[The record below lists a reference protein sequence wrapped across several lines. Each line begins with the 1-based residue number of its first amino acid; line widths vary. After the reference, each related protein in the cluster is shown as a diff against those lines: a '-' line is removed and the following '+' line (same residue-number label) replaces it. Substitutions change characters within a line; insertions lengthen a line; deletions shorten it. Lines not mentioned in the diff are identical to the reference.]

1 MVTTKANCVTSGA
14 VIWFCR
20 KTAWTKLII
29 CGLQMPKFTMIQ
41 SVMSLLCEFGL
52 LTKYCT
58 SIALLNDANCCS
70 FSCVRWAANTQAKK
84 IECVDLFV

>member
-41 SVMSLLCEFGL
+41 SVMSLFCEFGL
-52 LTKYCT
+52 LTQYCT
-58 SIALLNDANCCS
+58 HCFMVNDANDPIVVVFLVYDWQRIHRQNKS
-70 FSCVRWAANTQAKK
+70 NV
-84 IECVDLFV
+84 